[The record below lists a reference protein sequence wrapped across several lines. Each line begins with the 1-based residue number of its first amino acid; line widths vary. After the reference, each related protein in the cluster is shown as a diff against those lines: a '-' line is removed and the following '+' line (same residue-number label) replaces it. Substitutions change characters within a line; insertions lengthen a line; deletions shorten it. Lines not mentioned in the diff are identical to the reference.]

1 MAVKHEARCICG
13 NSVAAFCPARCDL
26 VVLNPSGDVAVQQ
39 ADLIL
44 YSTVLMLIIIV
55 RVMALTV
62 FFAWKYRGL

>member
-1 MAVKHEARCICG
+1 MKRAVFAVILLPLFALPG
-13 NSVAAFCPARCDL
+13 CDL